1 MNETT
6 KQLKPL
12 RRSLPELP
20 GPEEVDEDGDKLYR
34 GFCGD
39 CSQSPLYVTDGHIL
53 LLASAIDPAIAIER
67 NEDAWAVKHATQ
79 AAIDKVWGSAETRE
93 DVAADFIGTCLYG
106 DGVSG
111 VAFLRDT
118 RGRVM
123 VVNAFKLA
131 FGVSALHP
139 DTLTVSAADLPLS
152 GWFDAPLAFRRAGK
166 LVGLL
171 MPMKISAADFMGY
184 DMHGEPVSLAA
195 GAG

>member
-1 MNETT
+1 MSKTT

-67 NEDAWAVKHATQ
+67 NEDVWALKHATQ
-79 AAIDKVWGSAETRE
+79 AAIDKVWGAAEKRE
-93 DVAADFIGTCLYG
+93 DLAADFIGTCPCC
-106 DGVSG
+106 DSG
-111 VAFLRDT
+111 HAFLRDT

-139 DTLTVSAADLPLS
+139 DTLTVSADLPLY
-152 GWFDAPLAFRRAGK
+152 GWFEAPLAFWRAGK

-171 MPMKISAADFMGY
+171 MPMKISAADFLGY

-195 GAG
+195 HKEG